1 MEFLEQE
8 LDEKRLQRAVGAC
21 LTTRRLDALWSLG
34 DPATVVPTLPS
45 SAVYLL
51 ARLADH
57 EDRQILL
64 LHADVEQVQCCWD
77 MDTWRRD
84 RFEPSG
90 ADAWISGLL
99 ELPDEAWLAKVPGLL
114 PDGFGLYLL
123 SRAVIYNLKL
133 EPECPEDSVWY
144 TTPDG
149 YFELQPLPDTPED
162 AWNNLLRFVDR
173 WYEHDATAIQRL
185 LLGTIM
191 ELPCALEEES
201 YRLRNGRIR
210 DEGFWDVHQAR
221 EIYTPVD
228 PSRIRLESDDAPL
241 EPLSVRSYL
250 PVTRPS
256 PGVDPL
262 SLAMGD
268 LSPEEQDAALGN
280 LALLCNRMTA
290 ADEVDIGDES
300 ALADV
305 LARARAGVNLGI
317 AYFARHRSRSP
328 GEVLRRVHLSR
339 LFQCGYHLQRQGA
352 VLAATLMRTGVVSLS
367 PGTATLLEEPWSAF
381 LAGLLAPH
389 PLLDWAPAGQHRPVA
404 PSTLEELALIT
415 ELVEEMSVFKGICF
429 EVLGMP
435 AVLLTEEGAAR
446 TSRKTPGAITFG
458 DLLRTAAVAL
468 VVKGKASAVPL
479 SAPAAR
485 AFLADPAG
493 PGLARQAL
501 ATRLA
506 AVVALTPQRIARVVD
521 THLEALDGARDPEQ
535 VLLLVRRP
543 AKKSSTP
550 PIG

>member
-1 MEFLEQE
+1 MEFLQE
-8 LDEKRLQRAVGAC
+8 GSNETRIQRAVGAC
-21 LTTRRLDALWSLG
+21 LTTRRLDAIWSLG
-34 DPATVVPTLPS
+34 DPAAVVPALPP
-45 SAVYLL
+45 SAIHHL
-51 ARLADH
+51 ARIADH
-57 EDRQILL
+57 EDRQLLL
-64 LHADVEQVQCCWD
+64 LHAAVEQVQCCWD

-84 RFEPSG
+84 RFEPAG
-90 ADAWISGLL
+90 ADEWISGLL
-99 ELPDEAWLAKVPGLL
+99 ELPDEAWVAKVPGLL

-123 SRAVIYNLKL
+123 SRAVIINLKL
-133 EPECPEDSVWY
+133 EPERHEASEWY

-149 YFELQPLPDTPED
+149 YFELAPLQETPEE

-173 WYEHDATAIQRL
+173 WYEHDATGIQQL
-185 LLGTIM
+185 LLATTM

-210 DEGFWDVHQAR
+210 DEGFWDVHEAR
-221 EIYTPVD
+221 EIYAPVD
-228 PSRIRLESDDAPL
+228 PSRVSLESGGVPL
-241 EPLSVRSYL
+241 EPPAVRSYL
-250 PVTRPS
+250 PV
-256 PGVDPL
+256 PGVGPAGDPL
-262 SLAMGD
+262 SWALAE
-268 LSPEEQDAALGN
+268 LAPEEQDAALGN

-290 ADEVDIGDES
+290 ADEVDIADEE

-305 LARARAGVNLGI
+305 LARARAGVNLGL

-328 GEVLRRVHLSR
+328 GEVLRRLHVSR

-367 PGTATLLEEPWSAF
+367 PGTATLLEGPWSAF
-381 LAGLLAPH
+381 LAALLAPH
-389 PLLDWAPAGQHRPVA
+389 PRLDWAPDGQHRPVS

-435 AVLLTEEGAAR
+435 ADLLTEEGAAR
-446 TSRKTPGAITFG
+446 TSRRTPGAITFG

-479 SAPAAR
+479 TAPAAR
-485 AFLADPAG
+485 AFLEDPDG

-501 ATRLA
+501 AACLA
-506 AVVALTPQRIARVVD
+506 PVVALTPQRIARIVD
-521 THLEALDGARDPEQ
+521 THLALLEGARDPEQ

-543 AKKSSTP
+543 PRKK
-550 PIG
+550 